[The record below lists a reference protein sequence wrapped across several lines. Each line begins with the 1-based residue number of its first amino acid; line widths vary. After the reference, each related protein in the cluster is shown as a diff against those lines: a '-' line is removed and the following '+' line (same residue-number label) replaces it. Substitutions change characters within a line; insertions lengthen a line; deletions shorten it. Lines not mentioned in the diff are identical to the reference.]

1 MPAHNA
7 FPLTAALAVVVRVA
21 SKAKKL
27 KLV

>member
-7 FPLTAALAVVVRVA
+7 FSLTTAPAVVVRVA